1 MGYKMTYCKQ
11 QMHDDMHMVNTVPA
25 DLTKNPAY
33 DRIKRLKKLSQKIF
47 IENFKKRHKFREG

>member
-1 MGYKMTYCKQ
+1 MTYCKQ
-11 QMHDDMHMVNTVPA
+11 QMPDDMHMVNAVPA